1 MRIKIISM
9 NLKVTTLLILVMA
22 HLFVAAQSPDMY
34 PPPVPKPVDIDIF
47 NIILYIVLPILIV
60 VAYFA
65 YKNWQKKQSNREK
78 K

>member
-9 NLKVTTLLILVMA
+9 NLKITTLLILVMA

>member
-9 NLKVTTLLILVMA
+9 NLKVTTLLILVMS

>member
-1 MRIKIISM
+1 MH
-9 NLKVTTLLILVMA
+9 LKVISLLIFLMA
-22 HLFVAAQSPDMY
+22 HIIVAAQSPDMY

-47 NIILYIVLPILIV
+47 NIVLYIILPILIV